1 MTDEPD
7 VIGTSGGVPI
17 TDADVDRLAEE
28 AERGYDPAKL
38 TVRGRPRIG
47 SGPPEIVPV
56 RLDPALRRAL
66 EARAADEQTTQSD
79 LIRRA
84 LRAFLDVA

>member
-1 MTDEPD
+1 MTDKPD
-7 VIGTSGGVPI
+7 VIGTSGGVSV
-17 TDADVDRLAEE
+17 TDKLVERLAAE

-38 TVRGRPRIG
+38 KVRGRPRIG
-47 SGPPEIVPV
+47 SGPSEIVPV
-56 RLDPALRRAL
+56 RLDPELRRAL
-66 EARAADEQTTQSD
+66 EARAVDEHTTQSD